1 MYRVLLVDDEAWIL
15 AGLQAMVDW
24 RAEGFEICAAAS
36 NGVEAEKCALE
47 LRPDFILADIRMP
60 GCDGLTLL
68 QRLRQAGCTAM
79 FAIVSGYAE
88 FSYAQEA
95 IRLGACGYLLKPIDP
110 EKLQRAVARCRNLAV
125 LPECITLSK
134 NKKDYRIVKSE
145 IVYIESYAHVCVFHT
160 NDSEF
165 SANIAISAVLP
176 QLNDAA
182 FARCHKSYIVNLAY
196 VQKINVDYLLLRN
209 GSVIPTGRSMRKQLH
224 ALYDEYLIR
233 RVWEKRRSD

>member
-1 MYRVLLVDDEAWIL
+1 MAKIAVCDDNPSDLARMQSLLRETGVAADAELYSSGEALIDAVRRGAGYDVYFVDVVMG
-15 AGLQAMVDW
+15 GLSGIETARQLNQLSPRSFDLVFTTNSVDF
-24 RAEGFEICAAAS
+24 ALDAF
-36 NGVEAEKCALE
+36 GVS
-47 LRPDFILADIRMP
+47 
-60 GCDGLTLL
+60 
-68 QRLRQAGCTAM
+68 
-79 FAIVSGYAE
+79 AID
-88 FSYAQEA
+88 
-95 IRLGACGYLLKPIDP
+95 YLLKPIDP

-196 VQKINVDYLLLRN
+196 VQKINGDYLLLRN

-224 ALYDEYLIR
+224 ALYDEDLIR